1 MVSKSVNEINSDN
14 YITLKKEVINI
25 IEKGPRFGYKCNKIP
40 SNALNNFISNDAK
53 IITKHICWYIKPMGC
68 YHLFKK
74 DTTYKIFIDNYGN
87 IYSFTYKG
95 SYSKYISS
103 NWQCWY
109 NHKYEKKLSKTI
121 IDIINLIIEN
131 VCFTQTINDGNHFES
146 IIQGIVKIKINKQL
160 EKNNNQNIDY
170 NFICSITHEIMTDPV
185 ITSDGHTYERSAI
198 EKWLNY
204 NNHSPMT
211 REIIT
216 KDSIVPNIALRDIIN
231 KHLKKN

>member
-1 MVSKSVNEINSDN
+1 MISKSVNEINSDN
-14 YITLKKEVINI
+14 YITLEKEVINI

-53 IITKHICWYIKPMGC
+53 IITKQICWYIKPMGC
-68 YHLFKK
+68 CHLFKK

-103 NWQCWY
+103 NWQCWC

-131 VCFTQTINDGNHFES
+131 VCFTQTINDTNHFQS

-160 EKNNNQNIDY
+160 EKKNNENY

-204 NNHSPMT
+204 NNQSPMT

-216 KDSIVPNIALRDIIN
+216 KDSIVPNIALRDIIS
-231 KHLKKN
+231 KHFKKK